1 MDEEEFDETEE
12 SKPQIVRVLIKE
24 PGKEPYEKEIE
35 DTIKNFQN
43 IVGGYIECVEMP
55 GIKNVDLFVNEE
67 GKLDKLPGNFWL
79 PEYEDCACGTVYMV
93 GYDPDTG
100 ENVNLT
106 DNQIKKCKAYCK
118 TYELPKGLDLYED
131 YYIVKACMIERYKHQ
146 QKKNA
151 EM

>member
-1 MDEEEFDETEE
+1 M
-12 SKPQIVRVLIKE
+12 
-24 PGKEPYEKEIE
+24 Y
-35 DTIKNFQN
+35 
-43 IVGGYIECVEMP
+43 
-55 GIKNVDLFVNEE
+55 VNEE
-67 GKLDKLPGNFWL
+67 GKLNKLPGNFWL

-93 GYDPDTG
+93 GFDPDSG
-100 ENVNLT
+100 ENISLT